1 MVRQRSD
8 HRSPLRTRLKGVD
21 EADADRRLVT
31 NSFGFID
38 VAGSLARQWL
48 SLAIA
53 AWPIGVGHARQ
64 LLQPQPGLLCRS
76 VGWVVAAA
84 DEGVLGDQ
92 AHQRFGASR
101 FVFAA
106 GDGT

>member
-1 MVRQRSD
+1 MARQRSD

-31 NSFGFID
+31 NIFGFID
-38 VAGSLARQWL
+38 GAGSLARQWL
-48 SLAIA
+48 PVAIA
-53 AWPIGVGHARQ
+53 AWPVGVGHARP
-64 LLQPQPGLLCRS
+64 LLQPQPGLFCRS
-76 VGWVVAAA
+76 VGCFVAAA

-106 GDGT
+106 GNGT